1 MFATLSGGVRP
12 SDCCSGSIDT
22 KTFPPPPRKTRAQTA
37 AVAQTNKLC
46 HLLAMPHRLTY
57 SGRPLDRAALN
68 RQDAAWLQARMEAPD
83 VGLLA
88 VWHDR
93 NLITLASE
101 DEPEPA
107 IISGDSARNVIAEA
121 TPHVAPM
128 FLGLQD
134 GVPVFAID
142 LSKLPEHEATMLVT
156 DGLVT
161 DGLVADRG
169 HGVAEFTDIRSV
181 GGLMSQQSGAIL
193 AYARGLAY
201 WHRRHEFCGAC
212 GTVTQSGQGGH
223 VRHCT
228 NPDCG
233 IDHFPRTDPA
243 VIMLVTAEF
252 DGEPHCLLGRQAS
265 WAPGMYS
272 SLAGFVEPGESLEVA
287 VAREVMEEASIDIT
301 DVEYRASQPWPFPS
315 SLMLGFRARA
325 TTFDINVGKDE
336 LEEALWFSH
345 SEIRDL
351 SAANRDD
358 RRLSRR
364 DSIARWLIED
374 WMTDV
379 GGE

>member
-1 MFATLSGGVRP
+1 
-12 SDCCSGSIDT
+12 
-22 KTFPPPPRKTRAQTA
+22 
-37 AVAQTNKLC
+37 
-46 HLLAMPHRLTY
+46 MPHRLTY
-57 SGRPLDRAALN
+57 SGRPLDRAALS

-93 NLITLASE
+93 NLIALASE

-107 IISGDSARNVIAEA
+107 VISGDSARNVIADA
-121 TPHVAPM
+121 APYVTPM

-134 GVPVFAID
+134 GAPVFAID
-142 LSKLPEHEATMLVT
+142 LSKLTEQEASV
-156 DGLVT
+156 
-161 DGLVADRG
+161 LVADSG
-169 HGVAEFTDIRSV
+169 HVAAEFTDIRLV
-181 GGLMSQQSGAIL
+181 GGLMPQQSGSIL

-212 GTVTQSGQGGH
+212 GTATQSGQGGH
-223 VRHCT
+223 VRRCA

-287 VAREVMEEASIDIT
+287 VAREVMEEARIDIT

-325 TTFDINVGKDE
+325 TTFDIDVGKDE

-345 SEIRDL
+345 SEISDL
-351 SAANRDD
+351 SAADRDD

-364 DSIARWLIED
+364 DSIARWLIKD